1 VKNLTVNKN
10 QKFSLDKREIQSL
23 TAALIK
29 KLNLKLVSLIIN
41 FVDPDYIRKIN
52 KQYLNHDYST
62 DILTF
67 NYSENLHIIDAEIY
81 VSLYD
86 AFQNAEKWKVSPEN
100 EVARLI
106 IHGILHLCGFD
117 DQLEKDR
124 EIMREKEDELVTE
137 FNSLIKRNIKIDD
150 C

>member
-1 VKNLTVNKN
+1 MKNLTVNKN

-137 FNSLIKRNIKIDD
+137 FNSLIKRKIKIDD

>member
-1 VKNLTVNKN
+1 MKNLTVNKN
-10 QKFSLDKREIQSL
+10 QKFSLDKREIHSL

>member
-1 VKNLTVNKN
+1 
-10 QKFSLDKREIQSL
+10 
-23 TAALIK
+23 
-29 KLNLKLVSLIIN
+29 
-41 FVDPDYIRKIN
+41 
-52 KQYLNHDYST
+52 
-62 DILTF
+62 
-67 NYSENLHIIDAEIY
+67 
-81 VSLYD
+81 LYD

>member
-1 VKNLTVNKN
+1 MKNLVVNKVEN
-10 QKFSLDKREIQSL
+10 FSLDKRDIHRL
-23 TAALIK
+23 TAAVTK
-29 KLNLKLVSLIIN
+29 KLNLKLFSLIIN
-41 FVDPDYIRKIN
+41 FVNPDYMRKIN

-67 NYSENLHIIDAEIY
+67 NYSQNLHIIDAEIY

-86 AFQNAEKWKVSPEN
+86 AFQNAENWKVSVEN

-117 DQLEKDR
+117 DQSEKER
-124 EIMREKEDELVTE
+124 KLMRKKEDELVAE
-137 FNSLIKRNIKIDD
+137 FNSIIKQKIKIHD

>member
-1 VKNLTVNKN
+1 MKNLTVNKN